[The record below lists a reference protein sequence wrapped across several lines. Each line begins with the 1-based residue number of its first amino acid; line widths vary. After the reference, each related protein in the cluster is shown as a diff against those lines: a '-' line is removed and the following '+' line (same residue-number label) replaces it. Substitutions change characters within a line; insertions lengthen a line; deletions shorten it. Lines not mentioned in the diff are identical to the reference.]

1 MKFLKKISKRNKI
14 IFLAVIIILV
24 LIHIYMYNTIHSL
37 RVRYIT
43 LEFEDL
49 PKSFDNMK
57 VALAADMHAGLYI
70 PESHIRKMSDM
81 IMEAKPDMIL
91 FAGDYIYSAP
101 HKFSHYDKENTEKF
115 SNGINVL
122 KAKYGKYA
130 VLGNHDNW
138 ESTEDVSNA
147 LYSNGFKV
155 MDNTILFIT
164 NEMGEYISIGGV
176 GDYLTDDV
184 RFDAAVSNV
193 HTNDFH
199 ILLSHEPNMPLKKA
213 KDGGYIKSIDFFL
226 SGHTHGLQISFLPMW
241 VWEGLNNNREYPR
254 FPVIYGILNYGNM
267 KVYVTSGVGS
277 VLFPFRLFAY
287 PEVVI
292 ITLKSVKNK

>member
-1 MKFLKKISKRNKI
+1 MKFFKKISKRNKI
-14 IFLAVIIILV
+14 ILSVVIIILAI
-24 LIHIYMYNTIHSL
+24 IHIYMYNTAHSI
-37 RVRYIT
+37 RFRYIT

-91 FAGDYIYSAP
+91 FAGDYIYTSPRWFHAY
-101 HKFSHYDKENTEKF
+101 KKENSEKF
-115 SNGINVL
+115 NAGIYGL
-122 KAKYGKYA
+122 EAKYGKYA

-138 ESTEDVSNA
+138 ESTEDVSNV
-147 LYSNGFKV
+147 LYSNGFKL
-155 MDNTILFIT
+155 MDNSILFIT
-164 NEMGEYISIGGV
+164 NESSEYISIGGV

-184 RFDAAVSNV
+184 RFDIATSNV
-193 HTNDFH
+193 SSNDFH
-199 ILLSHEPNMPLKKA
+199 ILLSHEPNIPLKKA
-213 KDGGYIKSIDFFL
+213 QDGGYGEVIDFFL

-241 VWEGLNNNREYPR
+241 VWEGLNKNREYPR
-254 FPVIYGILNYGNM
+254 FPAVYGLMNYGTM
-267 KVYVTSGVGS
+267 KVYVTSGIGA
-277 VLFPFRLFAY
+277 VLMPFRLFAY

-292 ITLKSVKNK
+292 ITLKTKN